1 MKKFIAILS
10 ILFLL
15 VSFAVF
21 SGGQS
26 EQKKTAEKEE
36 PKALRIKSVAWL
48 TQKAFIGEAAD
59 DFMKQYPD
67 VKITFESFADEEVQ
81 KLMILWAS
89 GKSDTDIAVVQDPSG
104 TTGFVIK
111 DLIYN
116 YDDLGLWKDFSKD
129 KLLKSFLDIAT
140 IKDKV
145 YYLPIMGEVYT
156 FNINKITLK
165 EAGVIGADGKVPE
178 LKDWDDL
185 IVVARKTK
193 AITKDPPMSI
203 NFASRVPYFIMH
215 CFYGQLKGLKG
226 TMFESDGTTL
236 LTDTPEARTNLKY
249 WKMALDEGLATNA
262 TMTDLN
268 AGRKLYSAG
277 KIPILY
283 ESGSR
288 WQEVAP
294 VLGSDNV
301 GPMPFP
307 GSLKNGA
314 NLFIAGFAI
323 PKASPAPKTALKFL
337 RETYLTDKYQSKM
350 LNIWGKMPTLKSAYD
365 FAVSP
370 GWGLMKQ
377 IAESSTAFPQYREF
391 NIFAD
396 AAGDLM
402 VQYLNGKI
410 DMDTALSKIKEQ
422 LNKIDKNIY

>member
-193 AITKDPPMSI
+193 AIT
-203 NFASRVPYFIMH
+203 
-215 CFYGQLKGLKG
+215 
-226 TMFESDGTTL
+226 
-236 LTDTPEARTNLKY
+236 
-249 WKMALDEGLATNA
+249 
-262 TMTDLN
+262 
-268 AGRKLYSAG
+268 
-277 KIPILY
+277 
-283 ESGSR
+283 
-288 WQEVAP
+288 
-294 VLGSDNV
+294 
-301 GPMPFP
+301 
-307 GSLKNGA
+307 
-314 NLFIAGFAI
+314 
-323 PKASPAPKTALKFL
+323 
-337 RETYLTDKYQSKM
+337 
-350 LNIWGKMPTLKSAYD
+350 
-365 FAVSP
+365 
-370 GWGLMKQ
+370 
-377 IAESSTAFPQYREF
+377 
-391 NIFAD
+391 
-396 AAGDLM
+396 
-402 VQYLNGKI
+402 
-410 DMDTALSKIKEQ
+410 
-422 LNKIDKNIY
+422 